1 MYKIILNAITCLM
14 LSGLCAVACVGSYR
28 SHNFHMST
36 TNPYMAPDVII
47 EVEQPEI
54 WFPVHKVPA
63 IHMAAYPNLTFEEME
78 LLQQIAMCEARGE
91 DAKGQAL
98 VMRVVINRSQKY
110 GQSIYNVI
118 YAPGQFA
125 TAHMGEY
132 IPNEANNEAIGIIID
147 GWDES
152 EGALYFCNSGYNGKE
167 PLFKYGNHYF
177 SK

>member
-1 MYKIILNAITCLM
+1 MRILFNM
-14 LSGLCAVACVGSYR
+14 LVTSVLVSLCAVACVGSYR

-47 EVEQPEI
+47 EAEQPEV
-54 WFPVHKVPA
+54 WFVVHKIPA
-63 IHMAAYPNLTFEEME
+63 IHMAAYSNLTFEDMD
-78 LLQQIAMCEARGE
+78 LLQQIAMCEGRGE

-98 VMRVVINRSQKY
+98 IMCVVINRSRKY
-110 GQSIYNVI
+110 SQSIYDVI